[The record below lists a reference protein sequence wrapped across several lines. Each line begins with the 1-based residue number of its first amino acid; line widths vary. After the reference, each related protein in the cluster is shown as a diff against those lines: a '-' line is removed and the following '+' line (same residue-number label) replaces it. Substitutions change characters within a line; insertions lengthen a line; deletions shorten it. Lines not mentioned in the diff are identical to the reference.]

1 MNDPDFHRDDDVGM
15 MLSFVSDPP
24 MRRVI
29 FAVFVMTVAMQASA
43 DILISTSSPRV
54 APGGA
59 LELKLTITNEG
70 AQPLTI
76 DLPAPLHLRLDTGS
90 AVTILDV
97 VPDRA
102 GEIVIQPNEF
112 AIVRLNGRLPSEAQG
127 IVTLTATGLQ
137 TNTIALQLDG
147 SQPSSQE
154 LTASEAPAV
163 APSPRAD
170 DDAKLVD
177 KPPPLA
183 VSVYEPVYFLI
194 GDDDGLN
201 AKFQISFRYRLFDG
215 QGSLAR
221 RLPWI
226 DDLYL
231 SYSQTSLWDLDELS
245 KPFTDSSYR
254 PRLFYANYDL
264 GRMFDGRVRLGVE
277 TGAGHESNGKDGDA
291 SRSFNMFYVRP
302 TVSYGDPEGFN
313 VYIAPLIH
321 NYIADDENPDLKD
334 YRGYV
339 DWVIG
344 AGSKGGLNFW
354 AVVRKGERSDF
365 GSAEL
370 NLSYPL
376 SKLSGGDLTGWL
388 MLQYFGGYGESL
400 VDYNKKLDSQ
410 LRLGI
415 AVAL

>member
-1 MNDPDFHRDDDVGM
+1 MCRLIFVLVVSMWAYDAYADM
-15 MLSFVSDPP
+15 TLSTD
-24 MRRVI
+24 
-29 FAVFVMTVAMQASA
+29 
-43 DILISTSSPRV
+43 LPRV
-54 APGGA
+54 APGGT

-70 AQPLTI
+70 REALTVEI
-76 DLPAPLHLRLDTGS
+76 PEPLHLRFDTGN

-97 VPDRA
+97 MPDRV
-102 GEIVIQPNEF
+102 GDISIEPNGF
-112 AIVRLNGRLPSEAQG
+112 VIVRLRGPLPNEASG
-127 IVTLTATGLQ
+127 VATLTATGLR
-137 TNTIALQLDG
+137 TNTIALQLDS
-147 SQPSSQE
+147 SQPSTQ
-154 LTASEAPAV
+154 TFVASEAQPAP
-163 APSPRAD
+163 APSPRD
-170 DDAKLVD
+170 SDQAKLVD

-194 GDDDGLN
+194 GGDGGLN

-231 SYSQTSLWDLDELS
+231 SYSQTSLWDLGELS

-254 PRLFYANYDL
+254 PRLFFANYDL
-264 GRMFDGRVRLGVE
+264 GRLLDGRLRLGVE
-277 TGAGHESNGKDGDA
+277 AGAGHESNGKDGDT

-302 TVSYGDPEGFN
+302 TLTYGDPEGFN
-313 VYIAPLIH
+313 VYLAPLIH
-321 NYIADDENPDLKD
+321 NYVADDENPDLKE

-354 AVVRKGERSDF
+354 SVLRRGERSGK

-370 NLSYPL
+370 NLSFPL

-400 VDYNKKLDSQ
+400 LDYNKKLDSQ

>member
-1 MNDPDFHRDDDVGM
+1 MT
-15 MLSFVSDPP
+15 LSTD
-24 MRRVI
+24 
-29 FAVFVMTVAMQASA
+29 T
-43 DILISTSSPRV
+43 PRV
-54 APGGA
+54 APGGM

-70 AQPLTI
+70 REALSVEIPE
-76 DLPAPLHLRLDTGS
+76 PLHLRFDTGN

-97 VPDRA
+97 VPDRI
-102 GEIVIQPNEF
+102 GDISIEPNEF
-112 AIVRLNGRLPSEAQG
+112 VIVRLRGFLPNEASG
-127 IVTLTATGLQ
+127 VATLTATGLA
-137 TNTIALQLDG
+137 TNTIALQLDS
-147 SQPSSQE
+147 SQPSTQSFA
-154 LTASEAPAV
+154 ASDAQPAQ
-163 APSPRAD
+163 APSPRNND
-170 DDAKLVD
+170 QAKLVD

-194 GDDDGLN
+194 GGDGGMN

-215 QGSLAR
+215 QGALAS

-231 SYSQTSLWDLDELS
+231 SFSQTALWDLGELS

-254 PRLFYANYDL
+254 PRLFFANYDL
-264 GRMFDGRVRLGVE
+264 SRMMDGRLRLGVE
-277 TGAGHESNGKDGDA
+277 AGAGHESNGKDGDS

-302 TVSYGDPEGFN
+302 TLTYGDPEGFN
-313 VYIAPLIH
+313 VYVAPLIH
-321 NYIADDENPDLKD
+321 NYVADDENPDLKD
-334 YRGYV
+334 YRGYI

-354 AVVRKGERSDF
+354 GVLRRGERSGK

-370 NLSYPL
+370 NLSFPL

-400 VDYNKKLDSQ
+400 LDYNKKLDSQ